1 MEKKLDVLG
10 AGADADAGAA
20 GSRSTS
26 MSSAQDSVSGSEV
39 ALDDT
44 TASDSAV
51 VSALGDDVA
60 SAGDMTV
67 LLDITVTDAAAAAA
81 TDGDSTTALGA
92 ATTGGTTAGVDTLGA
107 ATTGAAAVTV
117 MTALVDSAVFSVI
130 MPSDEV
136 DSGSGVTA
144 GNFLGDI
151 ERRDRRAL
159 LLLAPDGPAGE
170 RGATGLGSVEGEDS
184 IDIRRAVFLVLAG
197 AAAVSVTSGEGSEGE
212 FFFPL
217 LSVLFCSLTAF

>member
-10 AGADADAGAA
+10 AGAGAA

-26 MSSAQDSVSGSEV
+26 ISSAQDSVSGSEV

-67 LLDITVTDAAAAAA
+67 LLDITVTDAAPTITA
-81 TDGDSTTALGA
+81 TDADSTTALGA
-92 ATTGGTTAGVDTLGA
+92 ATTGATTAGVDTLGA
-107 ATTGAAAVTV
+107 ATTGAAAVTG

-170 RGATGLGSVEGEDS
+170 RGATALGSVEGEES

-197 AAAVSVTSGEGSEGE
+197 AAAVSVTSGEGSEGK

-217 LSVLFCSLTAF
+217 LSVPFCSLTAF